1 MQAVWKLLTF
11 FKVFILAQVCSMQRF
26 NLNFPGRNWGFLIVT
41 RQETHKELNDQNAQ
55 KLFFKKAEKA
65 RKLVKDLKS
74 RYSKENDN
82 QMGKKGIKLTIITK
96 IKKSKGPQF

>member
-1 MQAVWKLLTF
+1 M
-11 FKVFILAQVCSMQRF
+11 
-26 NLNFPGRNWGFLIVT
+26 FLIVT